1 MLIYASESNLDD
13 NVLGIAESLD
23 SKIINKTPVEPHL
36 QYDSDGLALITD
48 PLNIRS
54 KIHVDFLKNCRNH
67 F

>member
-23 SKIINKTPVEPHL
+23 SKIINKIPIEPHL

-48 PLNIRS
+48 P
-54 KIHVDFLKNCRNH
+54 
-67 F
+67 